1 MSSPLV
7 EPSDLGTYLK
17 DTTIDTGRAAA
28 MIADAQTLC
37 ESIVSPLPTTASV
50 VVKRVAARAY
60 VTTTVSRN
68 GQAAS
73 AGSPIGATPGGGG
86 GVYLTRGDKAD
97 LRRLAGGSSAFS
109 IDPVETTYTLP
120 TNLPYWDADTYPP
133 NQ

>member
-7 EPSDLGTYLK
+7 EPSDLGTYLN
-17 DTTIDTGRAAA
+17 DSTIDTGRAAA
-28 MIADAQTLC
+28 MIADAQALC

-50 VVKRVAARAY
+50 VVKRVAARGY
-60 VTTTVSRN
+60 VTTNSRQA
-68 GQAAS
+68 QAA
-73 AGSPIGATPGGGG
+73 AVGPGVIGASPGMG
-86 GVYLTRGDKAD
+86 GVYLTRADKAD

-109 IDPVETTYTLP
+109 IDPVEATYALP